1 MENNNELI
9 KENFLEYYPLP
20 VTIEKNILIL
30 KQMKKSICKIE
41 NKNGQGT
48 GFFCTIPYGNE
59 KLKVLITS
67 NHVLD
72 NIILEN
78 DKNIILKL
86 NDNKVE
92 KSIVLNE
99 NRKMY
104 TNKKYDVTIIELF
117 SNKDGLENS
126 CNFLELDE
134 AIFKQ
139 KPNMNKKSIYTLHYP
154 KSKSSEEGKVAVS
167 YGILKEINS
176 DDYDIIYYCYTD
188 LGSSGSSIL
197 SLSNNKVIGI
207 HKEESRHEYNNK
219 GTFLKFPINEYL
231 ENKNLIKNKIKELS
245 KKEIYEIKYKEFIK
259 DFKNNKFSKILFM
272 IGGGVNFSKE
282 SIIFKNKKDYYKQL
296 NDKNIFMIIF

>member
-20 VTIEKNILIL
+20 VIEKNILIL

-78 DKNIILKL
+78 GKNIILKL

-104 TNKKYDVTIIELF
+104 TNKKYE
-117 SNKDGLENS
+117 
-126 CNFLELDE
+126 
-134 AIFKQ
+134 
-139 KPNMNKKSIYTLHYP
+139 
-154 KSKSSEEGKVAVS
+154 
-167 YGILKEINS
+167 
-176 DDYDIIYYCYTD
+176 
-188 LGSSGSSIL
+188 
-197 SLSNNKVIGI
+197 
-207 HKEESRHEYNNK
+207 
-219 GTFLKFPINEYL
+219 
-231 ENKNLIKNKIKELS
+231 
-245 KKEIYEIKYKEFIK
+245 
-259 DFKNNKFSKILFM
+259 
-272 IGGGVNFSKE
+272 
-282 SIIFKNKKDYYKQL
+282 
-296 NDKNIFMIIF
+296 